1 MAMNLDEKE
10 KINNQS
16 IIQVHKEKYITTQ
29 AEKKPKQ
36 KQKTDKHK
44 SIRIQNNIKKLKKIK

>member
-16 IIQVHKEKYITTQ
+16 IVQVHVHKEKYI
-29 AEKKPKQ
+29 
-36 KQKTDKHK
+36 
-44 SIRIQNNIKKLKKIK
+44 